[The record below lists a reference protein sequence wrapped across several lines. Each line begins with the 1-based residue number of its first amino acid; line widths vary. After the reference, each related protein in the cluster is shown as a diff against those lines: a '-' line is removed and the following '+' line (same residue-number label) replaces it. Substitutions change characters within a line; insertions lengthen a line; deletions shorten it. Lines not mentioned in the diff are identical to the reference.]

1 MSNFVENMKKFDN
14 LWTGVAGGIIL
25 PVLVYLVTYFSEV
38 RNVSS
43 TIFSDLKIAANIM
56 PVLISHC
63 ILPDLLLFFIFMG
76 AGWDKAAKGVLG
88 SAVAL
93 TVLVVALK
101 LLFTII

>member
-1 MSNFVENMKKFDN
+1 MSNFVENLKKFDN

-76 AGWDKAAKGVLG
+76 AGWQWPQREWLG
-88 SAVAL
+88 SQRTL
-93 TVLVVALK
+93 TVLVFAL
-101 LLFTII
+101 